1 MAGQRKPT
9 PKRPSRRTSARG
21 ARPSSSR
28 RESER
33 DADFALD
40 RILASL
46 TARIREDLERL
57 RPAIVAGFEAGADF
71 KFLSRASV
79 DRLRARVDRASPTR

>member
-1 MAGQRKPT
+1 MTARSST

-28 RESER
+28 SEAER
-33 DADFALD
+33 DAEFALD

-57 RPAIVAGFEAGADF
+57 RPAIVAGFEAGADV
-71 KFLSRASV
+71 KLLSRAAV
-79 DRLRARVDRASPTR
+79 TRLRSRLGAGA

>member
-28 RESER
+28 RESELE
-33 DADFALD
+33 ADFALE
-40 RILASL
+40 RVLASL
-46 TARIREDLERL
+46 TARIREDLDRL

-71 KFLSRASV
+71 KLLSRASV
-79 DRLRARVDRASPTR
+79 DRLRARVDGAGPTR

>member
-28 RESER
+28 RESELEA
-33 DADFALD
+33 DAVIEQIVAALG
-40 RILASL
+40 
-46 TARIREDLERL
+46 TRIREELERI
-57 RPAIVAGFEAGADF
+57 RPAIGAGLEAGADVRL
-71 KFLSRASV
+71 LSRAAV
-79 DRLRARVDRASPTR
+79 ARLRSRLGAGA

>member
-28 RESER
+28 RESELEA
-33 DADFALD
+33 DAVIEQIVAALG
-40 RILASL
+40 
-46 TARIREDLERL
+46 TRIREELERI
-57 RPAIVAGFEAGADF
+57 RPAIGAGLETGADVRL
-71 KFLSRASV
+71 LSRAAV
-79 DRLRARVDRASPTR
+79 ARLRSRLGAGT